1 MVRTHGLTLDDLRAR
16 QQEIPCIA
24 ARHGA
29 RRIRVF
35 GSVARGRARPDS
47 DIDFLVEF
55 EPHRTVLDLSGRILD
70 LREALDREVNVVEI
84 RKPSRIALRIEYE
97 AVPL

>member
-1 MVRTHGLTLDDLRAR
+1 MAHAQGLTLEDLRMR
-16 QQEIPCIA
+16 REEILRIA

-29 RRIRVF
+29 RTVRIF

-47 DIDFLVEF
+47 DVDFLVEL
-55 EPHRTVLDLSGRILD
+55 EPGRTVLDLSGLIRY
-70 LREALDREVNVVEI
+70 LREALDRDVNVVEFGNT
-84 RKPSRIALRIEYE
+84 SSIAQRIERE